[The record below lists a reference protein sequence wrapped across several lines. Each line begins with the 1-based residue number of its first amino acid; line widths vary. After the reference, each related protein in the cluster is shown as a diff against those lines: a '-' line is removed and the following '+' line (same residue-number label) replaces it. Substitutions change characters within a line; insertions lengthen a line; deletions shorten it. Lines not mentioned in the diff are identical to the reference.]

1 MKVMIGAACVALATA
16 AQPAMAQDAVE
27 TGPQSMFKIEDVDR
41 DNVKAGTP
49 AGFYAAFKDAERNEA
64 TRKVDDTNYTFV
76 PLAYIPLPDGK
87 TALISTGASEC
98 TGHVCSGIN
107 SVHYLEG
114 SISNY
119 KVTGEWLNIGTGG
132 TYGNAALSWGWS
144 DAIASSPVLYTDGGG
159 TWQGYSC
166 SYASLTE
173 LTPKGPVEL
182 ANFPVYY
189 SNSGATETGVM
200 EVKGAVTSAEKDRSF
215 TVSYS
220 GLPKTV
226 NEKYV
231 RGKDGK
237 YESVGKS
244 KVPTC

>member
-1 MKVMIGAACVALATA
+1 MKVMIGSACVLLASL
-16 AQPAMAQDAVE
+16 AQPVLAQDAAE
-27 TGPQSMFKIEDVDR
+27 TGPPSMFKIEDVDR
-41 DNVKAGTP
+41 DNVTAGTP
-49 AGFYAAFKDAERNEA
+49 AGFYAAFKNAEANQA
-64 TRKVDDTNYTFV
+64 VRKVDDTDYTFV

-87 TALISTGASEC
+87 TALVSTGGSEC
-98 TGHVCSGIN
+98 TGHVCSGVN

-119 KVTGEWLNIGTGG
+119 KVTGEWLNVGTGG
-132 TYGNAALSWGWS
+132 TYGNPATSWGWS
-144 DAIASSPVLYTDGGG
+144 DAIASSPVLYTEGGG

-182 ANFPVYY
+182 VNLPVYY
-189 SNSGATETGVM
+189 SNAGAIETGATGMTGRI
-200 EVKGAVTSAEKDRSF
+200 TSAEKDRSF
-215 TVSYS
+215 TVTYF
-220 GLPKTV
+220 GTQKTV

-237 YESVGKS
+237 YKLVGKS